1 MKKLFFS
8 LIASAATVG
17 AAQAQTTSVGRPYVG
32 VGVAAAGHD
41 YSMGGLGGTNVSKE
55 GWKASAKVFGGY
67 EFTQNLG
74 VEVGYTD
81 LRSSDFSY
89 SRNGK
94 TANGY
99 SEGYGAYV
107 AGKYNMPV
115 NDQFSAYGKLGA
127 AYSKRKVE
135 ANDGLRVDHHDTG
148 VYGALGVEYK
158 LNQKVSFIGE
168 YERYGKNKDFG
179 AKPNV
184 VTVGVKY
191 SF

>member
-1 MKKLFFS
+1 MKKLFFT
-8 LIASAATVG
+8 LIVSAATVG
-17 AAQAQTTSVGRPYVG
+17 AAQAQTTSPGRPYIG
-32 VGVAAAGHD
+32 VGVASADHD
-41 YSMGGLGGTNVSKE
+41 YSLGGVGGTNLNSD

-89 SRNGK
+89 TRNGK
-94 TANGY
+94 GVNGY
-99 SEGYGAYV
+99 SDGYGAYM
-107 AGKYNMPV
+107 AGKYNMPL
-115 NDQFSAYGKLGA
+115 NDQFSAYGKLGV
-127 AYSKRKVE
+127 AYSKRKLD
-135 ANDGLRVDHHDTG
+135 ANDGQHIDAHDTG
-148 VYGALGVEYK
+148 AYAALGVEYK

-168 YERYGKNKDFG
+168 YERYGKSKDFG
-179 AKPNV
+179 AKPDV

>member
-1 MKKLFFS
+1 MKKLFFT

-17 AAQAQTTSVGRPYVG
+17 SAHAQTTSIGRPYVG

-41 YSMGGLGGTNVSKE
+41 YSMGGLGGTNVSKD
-55 GWKASAKVFGGY
+55 GWKASAKIFGGY
-67 EFTQNLG
+67 ELTQNVG

-89 SRNGK
+89 ARNGK
-94 TANGY
+94 AANGN
-99 SEGYGAYV
+99 SEGYGSYV
-107 AGKYNMPV
+107 AGKYNMPL
-115 NDQFSAYGKLGA
+115 NDQFSAYGKLGV

-135 ANDGLRVDHHDTG
+135 ASDGLRIDHHDTG
-148 VYGALGVEYK
+148 AYGALGVEYK
-158 LNQKVSFIGE
+158 LNQKVSFVGE
-168 YERYGKNKDFG
+168 YERYGKDKDFG

-184 VTVGVKY
+184 LTVGVKY